1 MQLSKINLINS
12 ILVALFLSAV
22 LATNVS
28 AETTFYDNPDEFVI
42 YPPLSES
49 VQQTGGHGG
58 STTRTTIPPAAI
70 NCTQD
75 WVCGE
80 WSSCSAASGGS
91 AIQTRACADSNDCD
105 YRHKKGNVSKVI
117 AVQKPAESRDCK
129 ETALPKVETPTHLA
143 VAPTPQQK
151 TASTTCGGG
160 GATKLSIS
168 PVISAIALLAIIT
181 IIVVKFYVRR
191 KGDYIIVYLHRDK
204 HHNNK
209 CWSDKAHSNNLQS
222 NKHHSKKQ

>member
-58 STTRTTIPPAAI
+58 STTSTTIPSAAI

-91 AIQTRACADSNDCD
+91 GIQTRACADSNDCD
-105 YRHKKGNVSKVI
+105 YHHKKGNVSKVI
-117 AVQKPAESRDCK
+117 AAQKPAESRDCK

-151 TASTTCGGG
+151 TAPSICGAAA
-160 GATKLSIS
+160 ATKLSIS

-181 IIVVKFYVRR
+181 IVVIKFYLER

-204 HHNNK
+204 QTNNTLYGNK
-209 CWSDKAHSNNLQS
+209 VHSKNVQS